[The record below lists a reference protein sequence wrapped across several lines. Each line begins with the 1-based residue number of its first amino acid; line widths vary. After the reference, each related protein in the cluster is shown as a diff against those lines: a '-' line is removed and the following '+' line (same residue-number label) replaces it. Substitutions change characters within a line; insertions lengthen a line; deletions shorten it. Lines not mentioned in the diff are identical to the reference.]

1 MDLLSVMESLSSPK
15 RRVWVMK
22 GSLLAKIRFSKNIFD
37 FVNESQSLIKEKFH
51 RQVFIPSYL
60 LKNTKKEL
68 KRMISS

>member
-1 MDLLSVMESLSSPK
+1 
-15 RRVWVMK
+15 MK

-37 FVNESQSLIKEKFH
+37 FVNDSQSLIKEKFH